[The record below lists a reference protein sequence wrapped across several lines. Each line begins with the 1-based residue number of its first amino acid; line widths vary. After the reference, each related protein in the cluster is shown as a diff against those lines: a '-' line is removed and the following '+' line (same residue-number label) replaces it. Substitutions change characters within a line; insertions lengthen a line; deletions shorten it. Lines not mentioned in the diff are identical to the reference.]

1 MDDEMKDNTWSG
13 HPPYQHRP
21 AESNRMTRFR
31 TVLTVAAVLL
41 GACATSPTGRSQLI
55 LFPDAQV
62 DQMGAAAF
70 SELKRE
76 TPGSGNAATNDY
88 VRCIADAI
96 TAQLPGDGA
105 RGWEVAVF
113 DVDQVN
119 AFALPGRKIGIYA
132 GMLDVASNQDQL
144 ASVVGHEVGHV
155 LARHAN
161 ERLST
166 QYATET
172 GLNVLGTITSG
183 SGGARDEVFAVLG
196 VGAQVGILLPYGR
209 AQENEAD
216 VIGLDLMARA
226 GFDPR
231 ESVILW
237 RKMAEQ
243 SDGNPPEM
251 LSTHPSDQTRIAN
264 LTSRM
269 GEAVRQYE
277 AARNAGRRPQCGP

>member
-1 MDDEMKDNTWSG
+1 MDDNKHYGCTPSPD
-13 HPPYQHRP
+13 QRI
-21 AESNRMTRFR
+21 ESNRMTRSW
-31 TVLTVAAVLL
+31 TVLATLALL
-41 GACATSPTGRSQLI
+41 LTACATSPTGRSQLI
-55 LFPDAQV
+55 IFPDSQV

-76 TPGSGNAATNDY
+76 TPPSGSAVMTRY
-88 VRCIADAI
+88 ITCIADAI
-96 TAQLPGDGA
+96 TAALPA
-105 RGWEVAVF
+105 SMSRGWEVAVF
-113 DVDQVN
+113 DVDQIN
-119 AFALPGRKIGIYA
+119 AFALPGRKIGIYS
-132 GMLDVASNQDQL
+132 GMLDVASSQDQL
-144 ASVVGHEVGHV
+144 ASVIGHEVGHV
-155 LARHAN
+155 LARHSN

-183 SGGARDEVFAVLG
+183 SGRPRDEVFAVLG

-216 VIGLDLMARA
+216 IIGLDLMARA

-237 RKMAEQ
+237 RKMSEK
-243 SDGNPPEM
+243 SGSNPPQI

-264 LTSRM
+264 LTSHM
-269 GEAVRQYE
+269 GDAVRTFE
-277 AARNAGRRPQCGP
+277 AARQAGHNPRCR

>member
-1 MDDEMKDNTWSG
+1 
-13 HPPYQHRP
+13 
-21 AESNRMTRFR
+21 MTRFR
-31 TVLTVAAVLL
+31 TVLIVTTMLV

-62 DQMGAAAF
+62 DEMGSAAF

-76 TPGSGNAATNDY
+76 TPGSSSASTSDY

-119 AFALPGRKIGIYA
+119 AFALPGRKIGIYE

-172 GLNVLGTITSG
+172 GLNVLGRISSG

-231 ESVILW
+231 ESVVLW
-237 RKMAEQ
+237 RKMSEQ
-243 SDGNPPEM
+243 SDGEPPQI
-251 LSTHPSDQTRIAN
+251 LSTHPSDETRIAN
-264 LTSRM
+264 LSARM
-269 GEAVRQYE
+269 GDAVRTFE
-277 AARNAGRRPQCGP
+277 AARDAGRRPRCGP